1 MICARCVTPI
11 ERLVAELLS
20 IYCPSPAVPIT
31 PGVATTILS
40 LLPRQIDNDAAA
52 HLALQDARR
61 QRRHISQRHGLG
73 HPFEL
78 SERQIAREAI
88 PGLDALLARAQD
100 RVDAE
105 QIDPAQQE
113 RDHAGRQ
120 VATAGEP
127 AGGDAGAVF
136 ELCQ

>member
-61 QRRHISQRHGLG
+61 QRRYIGQRHGLG

-78 SERQIAREAI
+78 GERQIAREAI

-105 QIDPAQQE
+105 QI
-113 RDHAGRQ
+113 
-120 VATAGEP
+120 
-127 AGGDAGAVF
+127 
-136 ELCQ
+136 